1 MSSINLMIVD
11 DHPMIRE
18 GLVAMLSTNDDIIV
32 VGSCG
37 DAEEASRMALAQSPD
52 IILMDIKMEGNNG
65 IEAAKLILKNQPDIK
80 IIFLTVFED
89 TEFVRQGLQAGA
101 AGYILKHVSREKL
114 VDSIQR
120 VHRGETIIDPAVF
133 NRIVNDYIKYSKS
146 NEKQEQPEDTTPTVE
161 LTPREREIL
170 HFLVKGMTN
179 KEISAATHLAVD
191 TIKTHLR
198 NIFRKMGIKNRSQA
212 ITQGLKL
219 LKIDQG

>member
-1 MSSINLMIVD
+1 MIVD

-18 GLVAMLSTNDDIIV
+18 GLVTMLSTNEDIIV
-32 VGSCG
+32 VGNCG
-37 DAEEASRMALAQSPD
+37 DAEEAGRMALTHRPD
-52 IILMDIKMEGNNG
+52 IILMDIKMEGTNG
-65 IEAAKLILKNQPDIK
+65 IEAAKQILKKQPDIR

-101 AGYILKHVSREKL
+101 SGYILKHVSQEKL
-114 VDSIQR
+114 IDSIHR
-120 VHRGETIIDPAVF
+120 VHQGETVIDPGVF
-133 NRIVNDYIKYSKS
+133 NRIVNDYVKYSKS
-146 NEKQEQPEDTTPTVE
+146 NEQQKQLEEAAPTVE

-170 HFLVKGMTN
+170 HFLIKGMTN

-212 ITQGLKL
+212 ITQGLKI
-219 LKIDQG
+219 LKINQR

>member
-18 GLVAMLSTNDDIIV
+18 GLVTMLSTNEDIIV
-32 VGSCG
+32 VGNCG
-37 DAEEASRMALAQSPD
+37 DAEEAGRMALTHRPD
-52 IILMDIKMEGNNG
+52 IILMDIKMEGTNG
-65 IEAAKLILKNQPDIK
+65 IEAAKQILNKQPDIR

-101 AGYILKHVSREKL
+101 SGYILKHVSQEKL
-114 VDSIQR
+114 IDSIHR
-120 VHRGETIIDPAVF
+120 VHQGETVIDPGVF
-133 NRIVNDYIKYSKS
+133 NRIVNDYVKYSKS
-146 NEKQEQPEDTTPTVE
+146 NEQRQLEEASPIVE

-170 HFLVKGMTN
+170 HFLIKGMTN

-212 ITQGLKL
+212 ITQGLKI
-219 LKIDQG
+219 LKINQQ

>member
-18 GLVAMLSTNDDIIV
+18 GLVTMLSTNEDIIV
-32 VGSCG
+32 VGNCG
-37 DAEEASRMALAQSPD
+37 DAEEAGRMALTYRPD
-52 IILMDIKMEGNNG
+52 IILMDIKMEGTNG
-65 IEAAKLILKNQPDIK
+65 IEAAKQILKKQPDIR

-101 AGYILKHVSREKL
+101 SGYILKHVSQEKL
-114 VDSIQR
+114 VDSIHR
-120 VHRGETIIDPAVF
+120 VHQGETVIDPGVF
-133 NRIVNDYIKYSKS
+133 NRIVNDYVKYSKS
-146 NEKQEQPEDTTPTVE
+146 NEQQKQLEEAVPTVE

-170 HFLVKGMTN
+170 HFLIKGMTN

-212 ITQGLKL
+212 ITQGLKI
-219 LKIDQG
+219 LKINQR